1 MELDRASTLPLYH
14 QVKQLLLARVRADDL
29 APGARVPGDNEL
41 CRSLGV
47 SRSVV
52 RQALAELEV
61 EGVVVR
67 VKGRGTYVARPRTAE
82 HLVARLTGL
91 HEEMSA
97 RGVSVT
103 STVRRQEVV
112 PADDVVAAALEVEV
126 GTPVLALE
134 RLRHVGGEPWVLTTT
149 HLPTDVAPD
158 LAQEDFTEQSLYAV
172 LESRYGVRLTHGR
185 RSVEAVP
192 ASEEAARLLGVGLG
206 DPLLRLRSTTW
217 ANDRPVESFV
227 ALHRGDRTRFEVDLE
242 RTIAL
247 HHSAGPR
254 STHDPAPAEVPTA
267 VSTTVPTAVPTAE
280 EVGR

>member
-1 MELDRASTLPLYH
+1 VPATELDRASTLPLYH
-14 QVKQLLLARVRADDL
+14 QVKQLLLDRVRAEDL

-112 PADDVVAAALEVEV
+112 PADGVVAAALELET
-126 GTPVLALE
+126 GTPVLVLE

-158 LAQEDFTEQSLYAV
+158 LAAEDFTEQSLYGV

-192 ASEEAARLLGVGLG
+192 ASEEAARLLQVRSG
-206 DPLLRLRSTTW
+206 DPLLRLQSTTW
-217 ANDRPVESFV
+217 ADDRPVESFV

-247 HHSAGPR
+247 HHGPDDGSGRAGTPGG
-254 STHDPAPAEVPTA
+254 TPDPAPAEVPRL
-267 VSTTVPTAVPTAE
+267 E

>member
-1 MELDRASTLPLYH
+1 VTAKELDRGSTLPLYH
-14 QVKQLLLARVRADDL
+14 QVKQILLAQVRAEDL

-52 RQALAELEV
+52 RQALAELET

-67 VKGRGTYVARPRTAE
+67 VKGRGTYVARPRTTE

-112 PADDVVAAALEVEV
+112 PADDVVAAALELEV
-126 GTPVLALE
+126 GAPVLVLE
-134 RLRHVGGEPWVLTTT
+134 RLRHVAGEPWVLTTT
-149 HLPTDVAPD
+149 HLPTDVAPE
-158 LAQEDFTEQSLYAV
+158 LEHVDFTEQSLYGV

-192 ASEEAARLLGVGLG
+192 ASEETARLLALRPG

-217 ANDRPVESFV
+217 AGERPVESFV

-242 RTIAL
+242 RAVSL
-247 HHSAGPR
+247 HHDKPQ
-254 STHDPAPAEVPTA
+254 DPAPAVVMTL
-267 VSTTVPTAVPTAE
+267 E
-280 EVGR
+280 EVGS

>member
-1 MELDRASTLPLYH
+1 MELDRESTLPLYH
-14 QVKQLLLARVRADDL
+14 QVKQILLARVRADDL
-29 APGARVPGDNEL
+29 GPGARVPGDNEL

-67 VKGRGTYVARPRTAE
+67 VKGRGTYVAPPRTAE

-91 HEEMSA
+91 HEEMTA

-126 GTPVLALE
+126 GTPVLVLE

-158 LAQEDFTEQSLYAV
+158 LAQEDFTEQSLYGV

-192 ASEEAARLLGVGLG
+192 ASEEAARLLGVSSGE
-206 DPLLRLRSTTW
+206 PLLRLRSTTW
-217 ANDRPVESFV
+217 ADDRPVESFV

-247 HHSAGPR
+247 HHAETRS
-254 STHDPAPAEVPTA
+254 STHDPAPAEVPTL
-267 VSTTVPTAVPTAE
+267 E

>member
-1 MELDRASTLPLYH
+1 MTAQELDRGSTLPLYH
-14 QVKQLLLARVRADDL
+14 QVKQLLLARVRAEDL

-67 VKGRGTYVARPRTAE
+67 VKGRGTYVARPRTTE

-97 RGVSVT
+97 RGVDVT

-112 PADDVVAAALEVEV
+112 PADDVVASDLELEV
-126 GTPVLALE
+126 GAPVLVLE

-149 HLPTDVAPD
+149 HLPTDIAPD
-158 LAQEDFTEQSLYAV
+158 LVHEDFSEQSLYGV

-192 ASEEAARLLGVGLG
+192 ASEDTARLLGLRPG

-217 ANDRPVESFV
+217 AGARPVESFV

-242 RTIAL
+242 RAASL
-247 HHSAGPR
+247 HHSQG
-254 STHDPAPAEVPTA
+254 PAPAAAMTL
-267 VSTTVPTAVPTAE
+267 E
-280 EVGR
+280 EVGS